1 MALWDE
7 KFQSTEEKQ
16 CADRTLD
23 AWDDSN
29 VCPICIQQMETGH
42 KCEKEDAPIYD
53 QMAYVRQAIK
63 RSLLLKQIKRAHE
76 RQASAVDKTAPIT
89 LGDDFFNDSEGQHSS
104 EEESRNP
111 SDENNFDDKED
122 YYYTDSTHSSEAA
135 GAESDRT
142 PSSEDEDDSDS
153 HSDDSRL

>member
-1 MALWDE
+1 MP
-7 KFQSTEEKQ
+7 TES
-16 CADRTLD
+16 
-23 AWDDSN
+23 W
-29 VCPICIQQMETGH
+29 CIQQMENGH
-42 KCEKEDAPIYD
+42 RCEEEDAPIYD

-89 LGDDFFNDSEGQHSS
+89 MGEDFFNDSEGQHSS
-104 EEESRNP
+104 EEESQNP

-122 YYYTDSTHSSEAA
+122 YYNTDSTHSSEAP

-142 PSSEDEDDSDS
+142 PSREDEDDSDS